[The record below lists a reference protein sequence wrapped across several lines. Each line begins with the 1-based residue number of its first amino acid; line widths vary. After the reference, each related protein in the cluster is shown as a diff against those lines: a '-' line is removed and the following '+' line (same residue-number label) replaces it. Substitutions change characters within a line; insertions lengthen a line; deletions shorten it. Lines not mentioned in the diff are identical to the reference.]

1 MQKDGATGLTGYLA
15 EAAALLQKSST
26 KARAATL
33 ETAAVQIAE
42 ALKADLPL
50 LVCGNGGS
58 AADAMHI
65 TGELVGRF
73 LKERRAL
80 NVICLADSPATLT
93 AWSNDYGYDTVF
105 ARQVEAYARP
115 GGVLLGISTSGNSQN
130 VLAAL
135 AAARRRDMLT
145 IGLTGQGGGEAADL
159 CDLLID
165 VPSRKT
171 PHIQQVHSCLYHYLC
186 QRVEELCA

>member
-1 MQKDGATGLTGYLA
+1 MKKDGETGLAGYLA
-15 EAAALLQKSST
+15 EAAALLQKSNT
-26 KARAATL
+26 PARAATL
-33 ETAAVQIAE
+33 EAAAIQIAE

-115 GGVLLGISTSGNSQN
+115 GGVLLGISTSGKSQN

-135 AAARRRDMLT
+135 ETARERGMLT
-145 IGLTGQGGGEAADL
+145 IGLTGQGSGKIAAL

-165 VPSRKT
+165 VPSQNT
-171 PHIQQVHSCLYHYLC
+171 PHIQQVHTCLYHYLC